1 MTASDVFQIVNT
13 MVLPAWLILLFAPK
27 RKWRNPVIYSFVAV
41 MAAVYSFYIFTGI
54 GDFDPSAFNSLTG
67 VKNLFTNDEALLA
80 GWIHYLA
87 FDLLIGNWIVN
98 QSIKHGIKLYFV
110 IPCLFLGFMFGP
122 VGYLLFSI
130 IKVVKVKSI
139 A

>member
-1 MTASDVFQIVNT
+1 MTAADIFQIVNT
-13 MVLPAWLILLFAPK
+13 GVLPAWLFLLLAPK
-27 RKWRNPVIYSFVAV
+27 RNWRNPVIYSF
-41 MAAVYSFYIFTGI
+41 AAIMSLTYSFYVFSGL
-54 GDFDPSAFNSLTG
+54 GDFDPSAFNSLEG

-80 GWIHYLA
+80 GWIHYLV

-98 QSIKHGIKLYFV
+98 QSIKHGIKHYLV
-110 IPCLFLGFMFGP
+110 IPCLLFSFMFGP

-130 IKVVKVKSI
+130 IKVSKTKSI